1 MAKRILVP
9 IDRSPVSESI
19 IPVVAHLAR
28 SAGST
33 VRLLLVYPIPGA
45 VRAGDG
51 RLVASGDQEMT
62 RLEAEGASYLAW
74 IEALLDGLAV
84 ERVIRFGVP
93 AREIVTEASAWDADL
108 IAMASAPG
116 PRGIRMSYGGVAFR
130 VRRKATVPVLLY
142 EVHGTDGR
150 RPRLPAARRLS
161 RFDRRLPAFVSIRP
175 TPHA

>member
-84 ERVIRFGVP
+84 ERVIRFGAP
-93 AREIVTEASAWDADL
+93 APEIVTEASAWDADL

-116 PRGIRMSYGGVAFR
+116 PRGIRMGYGGVAFR

-150 RPRLPAARRLS
+150 RPRPAGARRLS
-161 RFDRRLPAFVSIRP
+161 RFGRRLPALVGARM
-175 TPHA
+175 TPRA